1 MKQIVFST
9 HNENKLNEIKKIL
22 SDNFKILGLID
33 LNFNDEII
41 ESGKTLAQNADIK
54 ASYIN
59 KLYNIDC
66 FADDTGLEIDSLN
79 GEPGVYS
86 ARYAGDECSSEKN
99 IEKVLNSLSNKKCRK
114 AVFKTVIC
122 LIFNNKKHF
131 FEGKVYG
138 SISSK
143 RMGKQGFGYDPIFI
157 PNGFNKTFSQMS
169 MDEKNKISHRAIA
182 VEKLSKFLYSRVT
195 T

>member
-22 SDNFKILGLID
+22 SDNFKILSLSD

-114 AVFKTVIC
+114 AVFKTFIC
-122 LIFNNKKHF
+122 LIFNN
-131 FEGKVYG
+131 
-138 SISSK
+138 
-143 RMGKQGFGYDPIFI
+143 
-157 PNGFNKTFSQMS
+157 
-169 MDEKNKISHRAIA
+169 EKYF
-182 VEKLSKFLYSRVT
+182 FLYNSFIFFVVGSFILFNT
-195 T
+195 YIY

>member
-22 SDNFKILGLID
+22 SDNFKISGLID

-54 ASYIN
+54 ASFIN
-59 KLYNIDC
+59 KSYNIDC
-66 FADDTGLEIDSLN
+66 FADDTGLEINSLN

-122 LIFNNKKHF
+122 LVFSNEKYF

-182 VEKLSKFLYSRVT
+182 VEKLSKFLYGRLT

>member
-22 SDNFKILGLID
+22 SDNFKILGLSD
-33 LNFNDEII
+33 LNFDDEII

-59 KLYNIDC
+59 KLYNVDC
-66 FADDTGLEIDSLN
+66 FADDTGLEINSLN

-99 IEKVLNSLSNKKCRK
+99 IEKVLNSLSNKNCRK

-122 LIFNNKKHF
+122 LVFSNEKYF

-143 RMGKQGFGYDPIFI
+143 RMGKQGFGYDPIFV

-182 VEKLSKFLYSRVT
+182 VEKLSKFLYSRFT

>member
-22 SDNFKILGLID
+22 SDNFKIIGLSD
-33 LNFNDEII
+33 LNFYDEII

-66 FADDTGLEIDSLN
+66 FADDTGLEINSLN

-122 LIFNNKKHF
+122 LVFSNEKYF
-131 FEGKVYG
+131 FEGKVFG
-138 SISSK
+138 SISPK
-143 RMGKQGFGYDPIFI
+143 IIGKQGFGYDPIFI

-169 MDEKNKISHRAIA
+169 IDEKNKISHRAIA

-195 T
+195 A

>member
-22 SDNFKILGLID
+22 SDNFKILGLSD
-33 LNFNDEII
+33 L
-41 ESGKTLAQNADIK
+41 
-54 ASYIN
+54 
-59 KLYNIDC
+59 
-66 FADDTGLEIDSLN
+66 
-79 GEPGVYS
+79 
-86 ARYAGDECSSEKN
+86 YAGAECNSEKN
-99 IEKVLNSLSNKKCRK
+99 IEKVLNRLSNKKCRK

-122 LIFNNKKHF
+122 LVFSNEKYF
-131 FEGKVYG
+131 FEGKIYG

-169 MDEKNKISHRAIA
+169 MEEKNKISHRAIA

>member
-1 MKQIVFST
+1 MKQLVFST
-9 HNENKLNEIKKIL
+9 HNKNKLKEIKKIL
-22 SDNFKILGLID
+22 SDKFKILGLSD
-33 LNFNDEII
+33 LNCDDEII
-41 ESGKTLAQNADIK
+41 ESGKTLAQNAYIK
-54 ASYIN
+54 ASFIN
-59 KLYNIDC
+59 KSYNIDC
-66 FADDTGLEIDSLN
+66 FADDTGLEINSLN

-122 LIFNNKKHF
+122 LVFSNEKYF

-157 PNGFNKTFSQMS
+157 PSGLNKTFSQMS

-195 T
+195 K

>member
-99 IEKVLNSLSNKKCRK
+99 IEKVLNKLSNKKCRK

-122 LIFNNKKHF
+122 LVFSNEKYF

-143 RMGKQGFGYDPIFI
+143 RMGKQGFGYDPIFV

>member
-22 SDNFKILGLID
+22 SDNFKILGLSD
-33 LNFNDEII
+33 LNFDDEII

-59 KLYNIDC
+59 KLYNVDC
-66 FADDTGLEIDSLN
+66 FADDTGLEINSLN

-99 IEKVLNSLSNKKCRK
+99 IEKVLNSLSNKNCRK

-122 LIFNNKKHF
+122 LVFSNEKYF

-182 VEKLSKFLYSRVT
+182 VEKLSKFLYSRFT

>member
-9 HNENKLNEIKKIL
+9 HNENKLKEIKKIL
-22 SDNFKILGLID
+22 SDNFKILGLSD
-33 LNFNDEII
+33 LNFDDEII

-66 FADDTGLEIDSLN
+66 FADDTGLEINSLN

-122 LIFNNKKHF
+122 LVFNNEKYF

-138 SISSK
+138 SILPK
-143 RMGKQGFGYDPIFI
+143 RIGKHGFGYDPIFV
-157 PNGFNKTFSQMS
+157 PDGFNKTFSQMS
-169 MDEKNKISHRAIA
+169 MNEKNRISHRAIA
-182 VEKLSKFLYSRVT
+182 VEKLSKFLKSRVT
-195 T
+195 K

>member
-22 SDNFKILGLID
+22 SDNFKILSLSD

-86 ARYAGDECSSEKN
+86 ARYAGDECNSEKN
-99 IEKVLNSLSNKKCRK
+99 IEKVLNRLSNKNCRK
-114 AVFKTVIC
+114 AVFKTDIC
-122 LIFNNKKHF
+122 LVFSNEKYF

-143 RMGKQGFGYDPIFI
+143 RMGKQGFGYDPIFV

>member
-22 SDNFKILGLID
+22 SDNFKILGLSD
-33 LNFNDEII
+33 LNFDDEII

-59 KLYNIDC
+59 KLYNVDC
-66 FADDTGLEIDSLN
+66 FADDTGLEINSLN

-99 IEKVLNSLSNKKCRK
+99 IEKVLNSLSNKNCRK

-122 LIFNNKKHF
+122 LVFSNEKYF

-138 SISSK
+138 SIASK

-182 VEKLSKFLYSRVT
+182 VEKLSKFLYSRFT

>member
-9 HNENKLNEIKKIL
+9 HNENKLKEIKKIL
-22 SDNFKILGLID
+22 SDKFKILGLSD
-33 LNFNDEII
+33 LNWDDEII

-66 FADDTGLEIDSLN
+66 FADDTGLEINSLN

-122 LIFNNKKHF
+122 LILNNEKHF

-138 SISSK
+138 SISTK
-143 RMGKQGFGYDPIFI
+143 IIGKQGFGYDPIFI
-157 PNGFNKTFSQMS
+157 PDGFNKTFSQMS
-169 MDEKNKISHRAIA
+169 IDEKNRISHRAIA
-182 VEKLSKFLYSRVT
+182 VEKLSKFLNSRVT
-195 T
+195 K

>member
-22 SDNFKILGLID
+22 SDNFKIIGLSD
-33 LNFNDEII
+33 LNFDDEII

-66 FADDTGLEIDSLN
+66 FADDTGLEINSLN

-122 LIFNNKKHF
+122 LVINNEKYF
-131 FEGKVYG
+131 FEGKIFG
-138 SISSK
+138 SISPK
-143 RMGKQGFGYDPIFI
+143 IIGKQGFGYDPIFI

-182 VEKLSKFLYSRVT
+182 VEKLSKFLYSSVT
-195 T
+195 K

>member
-122 LIFNNKKHF
+122 LVFSNEKYF

-138 SISSK
+138 SISSR

>member
-22 SDNFKILGLID
+22 SDNFKILSLSD

-122 LIFNNKKHF
+122 LVFSNEKYF

-169 MDEKNKISHRAIA
+169 MYEKNKISHRAIA

-195 T
+195 K

>member
-1 MKQIVFST
+1 M
-9 HNENKLNEIKKIL
+9 
-22 SDNFKILGLID
+22 
-33 LNFNDEII
+33 
-41 ESGKTLAQNADIK
+41 
-54 ASYIN
+54 
-59 KLYNIDC
+59 
-66 FADDTGLEIDSLN
+66 
-79 GEPGVYS
+79 
-86 ARYAGDECSSEKN
+86 
-99 IEKVLNSLSNKKCRK
+99 
-114 AVFKTVIC
+114 FKTVIC
-122 LIFNNKKHF
+122 LVFNNEKYF

>member
-54 ASYIN
+54 ASHIN

-79 GEPGVYS
+79 GEPEFTPLDMLVMS
-86 ARYAGDECSSEKN
+86 
-99 IEKVLNSLSNKKCRK
+99 VVQKK
-114 AVFKTVIC
+114 I
-122 LIFNNKKHF
+122 LKKF
-131 FEGKVYG
+131 
-138 SISSK
+138 
-143 RMGKQGFGYDPIFI
+143 
-157 PNGFNKTFSQMS
+157 
-169 MDEKNKISHRAIA
+169 
-182 VEKLSKFLYSRVT
+182 
-195 T
+195 

>member
-22 SDNFKILGLID
+22 SDNFKILGLSD
-33 LNFNDEII
+33 LNFDDEII

-59 KLYNIDC
+59 KLYNVDC
-66 FADDTGLEIDSLN
+66 FADDTGLEINSLN

-99 IEKVLNSLSNKKCRK
+99 IEKVLNKLSNKKCRK

-122 LIFNNKKHF
+122 LVFSNEKYF

-169 MDEKNKISHRAIA
+169 MEEKNKISHRAIA
-182 VEKLSKFLYSRVT
+182 VEKLSKFLYSRFT

>member
-22 SDNFKILGLID
+22 SDNFKILGLSD
-33 LNFNDEII
+33 LNFDDEII

-66 FADDTGLEIDSLN
+66 FADDTGLEINSLN

-122 LIFNNKKHF
+122 LVINNEKYF
-131 FEGKVYG
+131 FEGKIFG
-138 SISSK
+138 SISPK
-143 RMGKQGFGYDPIFI
+143 IIGKQGFGYDPIFI

-182 VEKLSKFLYSRVT
+182 VEKLSKFLYSSVT
-195 T
+195 K

>member
-66 FADDTGLEIDSLN
+66 FADDTGLEINSLN

-122 LIFNNKKHF
+122 LVFNNEKYF

-143 RMGKQGFGYDPIFI
+143 RMGKQGFGYDPIFV

>member
-9 HNENKLNEIKKIL
+9 HNENKLKEIKKIL
-22 SDNFKILGLID
+22 SDKFKILGLSD
-33 LNFNDEII
+33 LNCDDEII
-41 ESGKTLAQNADIK
+41 ESGKTLAQNAYIK
-54 ASYIN
+54 ASFIN
-59 KLYNIDC
+59 KSYNIDC
-66 FADDTGLEIDSLN
+66 FADDTGLEINSLN

-122 LIFNNKKHF
+122 LVFSNEKYF

-169 MDEKNKISHRAIA
+169 MGEKNKISHRAIA

>member
-9 HNENKLNEIKKIL
+9 HNENKLNEIKKTL
-22 SDNFKILGLID
+22 SDNFKILSLSD

-99 IEKVLNSLSNKKCRK
+99 IEKVLNRLLNKKCRK

-122 LIFNNKKHF
+122 LVFSNKKYF

-143 RMGKQGFGYDPIFI
+143 RMGNQGFGYDPIFI
-157 PNGFNKTFSQMS
+157 PSGLNKTFSQMS

-195 T
+195 K

>member
-22 SDNFKILGLID
+22 SDNFKILSLSD

-99 IEKVLNSLSNKKCRK
+99 IEKVLNRLSNKKCRK

-122 LIFNNKKHF
+122 LVFSNEKYF

-157 PNGFNKTFSQMS
+157 P
-169 MDEKNKISHRAIA
+169 MDLIKLFHRCLWMKKI
-182 VEKLSKFLYSRVT
+182 KLVIER
-195 T
+195 

>member
-9 HNENKLNEIKKIL
+9 HNENKLKEIKKIL
-22 SDNFKILGLID
+22 SDKFKILGLSD
-33 LNFNDEII
+33 LNCDDEII

-66 FADDTGLEIDSLN
+66 FADDTGLEINSLN

-122 LIFNNKKHF
+122 LVFNNEKYF

-138 SISSK
+138 SISPK
-143 RMGKQGFGYDPIFI
+143 IMGKQGFGYDPIFI
-157 PNGFNKTFSQMS
+157 PDGFNKTFSQMS
-169 MDEKNKISHRAIA
+169 IDEKNRISHRAIA
-182 VEKLSKFLYSRVT
+182 VEKLSKFLNNRVT
-195 T
+195 K

>member
-22 SDNFKILGLID
+22 SDNFKILGLSD
-33 LNFNDEII
+33 LNFDDEII

-59 KLYNIDC
+59 KLYNVDC
-66 FADDTGLEIDSLN
+66 FADDTGLEINSLN

-99 IEKVLNSLSNKKCRK
+99 IEKVLNSLSNKNCRK

-122 LIFNNKKHF
+122 LVFSNEKYF

-169 MDEKNKISHRAIA
+169 MEEKNKISHRAIA
-182 VEKLSKFLYSRVT
+182 VEKLSKFLYSRFT

>member
-22 SDNFKILGLID
+22 SDNFKILGLSD
-33 LNFNDEII
+33 LNFDDEII

-59 KLYNIDC
+59 KLYNVDC
-66 FADDTGLEIDSLN
+66 FADDTGLEINSLN

-86 ARYAGDECSSEKN
+86 ARYAGDKCSSEKN
-99 IEKVLNSLSNKKCRK
+99 IEKVLNSLSNKNCRK

-122 LIFNNKKHF
+122 LVFSNEKYF

-182 VEKLSKFLYSRVT
+182 VEKLSKFLYSRFT

>member
-22 SDNFKILGLID
+22 SDNFKILGLVD

-99 IEKVLNSLSNKKCRK
+99 IEKVLNRLSNKKCRK

-122 LIFNNKKHF
+122 LVFSNEKYF

-157 PNGFNKTFSQMS
+157 PANKKITFGQMP
-169 MDEKNKISHRAIA
+169 KLKKIKIDHRFIA
-182 VEKLSKFLYSRVT
+182 FQKLKKKIKI
-195 T
+195 

>member
-22 SDNFKILGLID
+22 SDNFKILSLSD

-41 ESGKTLAQNADIK
+41 ESGKTLAQNAELK

-99 IEKVLNSLSNKKCRK
+99 IEKVLNRLSNKKCRK

-122 LIFNNKKHF
+122 LVFSNEKYF

-157 PNGFNKTFSQMS
+157 PSGLNKTFSQMS

-195 T
+195 K

>member
-1 MKQIVFST
+1 M
-9 HNENKLNEIKKIL
+9 
-22 SDNFKILGLID
+22 
-33 LNFNDEII
+33 
-41 ESGKTLAQNADIK
+41 AQNADIK
-54 ASYIN
+54 ASHIN

-99 IEKVLNSLSNKKCRK
+99 IEKVLNRLSNKKCRK

-122 LIFNNKKHF
+122 LLFSNEKYF

-143 RMGKQGFGYDPIFI
+143 RMGKQGFGYDPIFLL
-157 PNGFNKTFSQMS
+157 PDGRTMAEVSPA
-169 MDEKNKISHRAIA
+169 EKQAQSHRATA
-182 VEKLSKFLYSRVT
+182 TRRLYPILKDYFS
-195 T
+195 

>member
-22 SDNFKILGLID
+22 SDNFKILGLSD
-33 LNFNDEII
+33 LNFDDEII

-66 FADDTGLEIDSLN
+66 FADDTGLEINSLN

-122 LIFNNKKHF
+122 LVFKNEKYF
-131 FEGKVYG
+131 FEGKIFG
-138 SISSK
+138 SISPK
-143 RMGKQGFGYDPIFI
+143 RIGKQGFGYDPIFI
-157 PNGFNKTFSQMS
+157 P
-169 MDEKNKISHRAIA
+169 KNKIKTFGEMKPSQKYKLDHRSDAFK
-182 VEKLSKFLYSRVT
+182 KLRKFL
-195 T
+195 

>member
-86 ARYAGDECSSEKN
+86 ARYAGDECNSEKN
-99 IEKVLNSLSNKKCRK
+99 IEKVLNRLSNKKCRK

-122 LIFNNKKHF
+122 LVSAMKNIFLKERYMVPFHQKEWVNKVLDMTQYLF
-131 FEGKVYG
+131 
-138 SISSK
+138 
-143 RMGKQGFGYDPIFI
+143 RMDLIKLFHRCLWT
-157 PNGFNKTFSQMS
+157 K
-169 MDEKNKISHRAIA
+169 KI
-182 VEKLSKFLYSRVT
+182 KLVT
-195 T
+195 ER

>member
-9 HNENKLNEIKKIL
+9 HNENKLKEIKKIL
-22 SDNFKILGLID
+22 SDKFKILGLSD
-33 LNFNDEII
+33 LNWDDEII
-41 ESGKTLAQNADIK
+41 ESGKTLAQNAYIK
-54 ASYIN
+54 ASFIN
-59 KLYNIDC
+59 KSYNIDC
-66 FADDTGLEIDSLN
+66 FADDTGLEINSLN

-122 LIFNNKKHF
+122 LILNNEKHF

-138 SISSK
+138 SISTK
-143 RMGKQGFGYDPIFI
+143 IIGKQGFGYDPIFI
-157 PNGFNKTFSQMS
+157 PDGFNKTFSQMS
-169 MDEKNKISHRAIA
+169 MNEKNRISHRAIA
-182 VEKLSKFLYSRVT
+182 VEKLSKFLKSRVT
-195 T
+195 K